1 MTPAADTSISRA
13 ASAWAAASRW
23 RSFRTAA
30 FMAVLGAVAGCHF
43 GAAPP
48 MHPESPAGNWY
59 VVAPGETLETIARRA
74 DVPMA
79 DLVEINGL
87 ADPADAR
94 PGRLIFILA
103 SPGQPAAAPAG

>member
-1 MTPAADTSISRA
+1 
-13 ASAWAAASRW
+13 
-23 RSFRTAA
+23 
-30 FMAVLGAVAGCHF
+30 
-43 GAAPP
+43 
-48 MHPESPAGNWY
+48 MHPESPAGNWH

-103 SPGQPAAAPAG
+103 SPGQPPATRRCRRR